1 MRRNLYILAQCTFL
15 LFITLLVNG
24 CSLHEEPEM
33 TPEGELGVDPTAVTL
48 NLNLAMNLSLAERA
62 PVTITRASE
71 TNYLRRF
78 IVEAYLDRQV
88 AARQTVYEEDFNRAS
103 YELVAK
109 DVATFLNKLSTGGLK
124 GESFTARV
132 KYSDYLP
139 TGYNLWDDVPKN
151 SLMYMEYKVA
161 FERPADGTKELIL
174 GFDYVLTDAGETVSI
189 PVELEI
195 LNEKNEV
202 LARTAA
208 FRIPCERGKNTTVR
222 GNFLTS
228 DANGGIGID
237 PDYDGDL
244 EVDLG
249 EL

>member
-1 MRRNLYILAQCTFL
+1 MILASNSPRRKEILENFGFNL
-15 LFITLLVNG
+15 KVITKNIDEV
-24 CSLHEEPEM
+24 SDEKDIIKRIEDIARKK
-33 TPEGELGVDPTAVTL
+33 V
-48 NLNLAMNLSLAERA
+48 LA
-62 PVTITRASE
+62 
-71 TNYLRRF
+71 
-78 IVEAYLDRQV
+78 
-88 AARQTVYEEDFNRAS
+88 
-103 YELVAK
+103 
-109 DVATFLNKLSTGGLK
+109 
-124 GESFTARV
+124 
-132 KYSDYLP
+132 
-139 TGYNLWDDVPKN
+139 
-151 SLMYMEYKVA
+151 VA

-202 LARTAA
+202 LARTA

>member
-1 MRRNLYILAQCTFL
+1 MADY
-15 LFITLLVNG
+15 VNA
-24 CSLHEEPEM
+24 E
-33 TPEGELGVDPTAVTL
+33 TPEQGLVYDAE
-48 NLNLAMNLSLAERA
+48 NLAFILPAGKYIGNSRYKDVFAASAMADLTSFRNHWGAETSLDVELYR
-62 PVTITRASE
+62 PV
-71 TNYLRRF
+71 
-78 IVEAYLDRQV
+78 
-88 AARQTVYEEDFNRAS
+88 AR

-139 TGYNLWDDVPKN
+139 TGYNLWDDVSKN
-151 SLMYMEYKVA
+151 SLMYMEYKVP

-202 LARTAA
+202 LARTA